1 MPTRPPPPA
10 TLAVLVALLASPP
23 IPAADM
29 PAADTAAA
37 GNATGAERTGPS
49 EGCGRQGCTSCG
61 RTVAVCVP
69 KWEDKKT
76 KRPVLS
82 IRCEPQCVRPWEPYC
97 QGDCCEERTT
107 PCGEVRTRKR
117 LYKAT
122 EDRTER
128 VLTYEVDVRPAPPAC
143 TACAPEPACRCL
155 GCRCL
160 GQTVGRLLHW

>member
-1 MPTRPPPPA
+1 MPTRPPLPA
-10 TLAVLVALLASPP
+10 PLALLLALLGSLP
-23 IPAADM
+23 M
-29 PAADTAAA
+29 PAAETPAENEPAASVHSEA
-37 GNATGAERTGPS
+37 GSSR
-49 EGCGRQGCTSCG
+49 RGCTSCG

-97 QGDCCEERTT
+97 QGDCCPEQTT
-107 PCGEVRTRKR
+107 PCGDVRTRKR

-122 EDRTER
+122 EERCER
-128 VLTYEVDVRPAPPAC
+128 VLTYEVDVRPAHPAC
-143 TACAPEPACRCL
+143 AAECAAEPACRCL

-160 GQTVGRLLHW
+160 GQTVGRLFHR